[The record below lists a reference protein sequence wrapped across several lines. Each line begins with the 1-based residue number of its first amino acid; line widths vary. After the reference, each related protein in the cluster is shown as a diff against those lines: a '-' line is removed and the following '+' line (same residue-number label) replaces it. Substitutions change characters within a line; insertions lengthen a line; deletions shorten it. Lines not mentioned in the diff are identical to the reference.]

1 MSKRTQKSKK
11 LSLPCPQ
18 RSWPRTYDIYD
29 VGVFGFQV
37 LPESISQISK
47 VLDTEEQVKNEEEG
61 IEPVQ
66 TMEERTEPGK
76 NEEEGTEPGKTEEE
90 GTEPGKTEE
99 EGKEERRPSF
109 TSSVTVNVRRL
120 FFISVYTILN
130 HQRNVDTPPPPPNFF
145 VVLSNK
151 FQTYVK

>member
-1 MSKRTQKSKK
+1 M
-11 LSLPCPQ
+11 
-18 RSWPRTYDIYD
+18 
-29 VGVFGFQV
+29 

-47 VLDTEEQVKNEEEG
+47 VLDTEEQVKNEEGG

-66 TMEERTEPGK
+66 TVEEKAEPGK
-76 NEEEGTEPGKTEEE
+76 NEEE

-120 FFISVYTILN
+120 FFISVNTRFWTTNEMSTL
-130 HQRNVDTPPPPPNFF
+130 HPHPPIS
-145 VVLSNK
+145 LTSE
-151 FQTYVK
+151 YSL

>member
-11 LSLPCPQ
+11 LPLPSPR
-18 RSWPRTYDIYD
+18 RSWLRTYDIYD
-29 VGVFGFQV
+29 GGVFGFQV

-66 TMEERTEPGK
+66 TVEERTEPGK

-90 GTEPGKTEE
+90 G
-99 EGKEERRPSF
+99 KEERKPPF

-120 FFISVYTILN
+120 FVISVDAILN
-130 HQRNVDTPPPPPNFF
+130 KMSTLHPHPPIS
-145 VVLSNK
+145 LLYYQISSRHIRSNK
-151 FQTYVK
+151 WL